1 MGTYYSIYAEGK
13 VSDTWHALGPF
24 VLDTV
29 CTPSLVPLYWAQ
41 SIVRELYL
49 DLEEYSISRGV
60 PEDASEQLFS
70 IFRPLDE
77 QTTGFWG
84 KQQTWREYYRQCVF
98 TVDFDS
104 AIASRIIPGRMH
116 SHQGYVYRE
125 LIPDYECG
133 DCDSIEYWLTER
145 EYYDLPKDERK
156 AYAYYEWDN
165 WGDSYGILREIYS
178 RVSMLKSWFKD
189 NRWHMDKDMS
199 FGELESM
206 PVRLI
211 IEAS

>member
-24 VLDTV
+24 VLDAA

-41 SIVRELYL
+41 SIFRELYL
-49 DLEEYSISRGV
+49 DLEEYSISKGV

-70 IFRPLDE
+70 IFRTLDE
-77 QTTGFWG
+77 QTTGYWG
-84 KQQTWREYYRQCVF
+84 KQQTWREYY
-98 TVDFDS
+98 
-104 AIASRIIPGRMH
+104 
-116 SHQGYVYRE
+116 
-125 LIPDYECG
+125 
-133 DCDSIEYWLTER
+133 
-145 EYYDLPKDERK
+145 DLPKDGRK